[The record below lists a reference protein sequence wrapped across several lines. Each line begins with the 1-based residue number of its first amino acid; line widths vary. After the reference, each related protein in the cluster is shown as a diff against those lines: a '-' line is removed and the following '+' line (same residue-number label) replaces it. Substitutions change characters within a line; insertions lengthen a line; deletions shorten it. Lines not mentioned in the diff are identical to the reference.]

1 MNEVLNIE
9 VNPSE
14 DGMRLDRWFKT
25 HYPNLGHV
33 QLQKLL
39 RSGQVRVDGGRVK
52 ANSRVAVTQIVRVPP
67 IDESAPRQAIS
78 NKKMKITVAD
88 IEEVKS
94 WVLYRDDYLFVINKP
109 SGLAAQ
115 GGSGMTRHVDGL
127 LDSLKLKNGER
138 PRLVHRLD
146 KDTSGVMLIARSRKA
161 ATWYTEVFKS
171 KEAQKLYWALVVGKP
186 KLDKGIITLPLIKS
200 SGAKGDKV
208 IVDQEEGR
216 YTRTAY
222 RILESAGQKISWLAF
237 QPVTGRT
244 HQIRVHAT
252 EGLQTP
258 IVGDGKY
265 GGAISYIDGMPS
277 SKQMHLHARAIVLP
291 NFSGGMLEVLAPPPD
306 HFKESCQFLGFEI
319 QPNYNYIIQIEQ

>member
-1 MNEVLNIE
+1 MNEVFTTE
-9 VNPSE
+9 VLSTE

-52 ANSRVAVTQIVRVPP
+52 GSFRIAETQIIRVPP
-67 IDESAPRQAIS
+67 IEERAPRKATP
-78 NKKMKITVAD
+78 NKKMKITEED
-88 IEEVKS
+88 IEDVKS
-94 WVLYRDDYLFVINKP
+94 WILYQDSHLFVINKP

-127 LDSLKLKNGER
+127 LDVLKPKNGER

-161 ATWYTEVFKS
+161 ATWYTDVFQS

-186 KLDKGIITLPLIKS
+186 KLDEGIITLPLIKTP
-200 SGAKGDKV
+200 GAKGDKV
-208 IVDQEEGR
+208 IVDKEEGKFA
-216 YTRTAY
+216 RTAY
-222 RILESAGQKISWLAF
+222 RVLETAGQKISWLAF

-252 EGLQTP
+252 EGLETP

-265 GGAISYIDGMPS
+265 GGADSFIDGLPS
-277 SKQMHLHARAIVLP
+277 SRQMHLHARAIVVP
-291 NFSGGMLEVLAPPPD
+291 NFSGGMLEVLAPPPE
-306 HFKESCQFLGFEI
+306 HFMESCQFLGFET
-319 QPNYNYIIQIEQ
+319 QPNYNYIIEIE